1 MARRVVCV
9 RLPMLIVTLASLLL
23 VALCTLIHYETL
35 SALNTRLPGLRM
47 PRRRKLMVVI
57 FVAFFAHVA
66 EATLYGVVQY
76 LLIQH
81 ADVGMITGPTKF
93 SLMACIYHSAE
104 TYTSLGYGDFTPEGP
119 IRMLAGV
126 EALNGLLLIAWT
138 ASFAYLE
145 MERYWKGA
153 SR

>member
-1 MARRVVCV
+1 
-9 RLPMLIVTLASLLL
+9 MLIVSLASLLL
-23 VALCTLIHYETL
+23 VAVCSLIHYEAL
-35 SALNTRLPGLRM
+35 SALNSRLPHWKL
-47 PRRRKLMVVI
+47 PRRRKLLVLVFVI
-57 FVAFFAHVA
+57 FFAHAA
-66 EATLYGVVQY
+66 EAVVYGVVQY
-76 LLIQH
+76 FLILY
-81 ADVGMITGPTKF
+81 ADVGTITGPTKF

-145 MERYWKGA
+145 MERYWKVGS